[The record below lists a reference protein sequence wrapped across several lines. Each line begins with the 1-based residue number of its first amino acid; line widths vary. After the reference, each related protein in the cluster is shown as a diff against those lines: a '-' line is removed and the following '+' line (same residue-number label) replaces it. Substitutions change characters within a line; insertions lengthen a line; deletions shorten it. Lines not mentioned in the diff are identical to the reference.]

1 MIHFIKAIILPS
13 YVSVSGQKYIY
24 KVGAEIQTHT
34 RVSSYDEEV
43 HVIIWACK
51 KAPTHDKRSVG

>member
-1 MIHFIKAIILPS
+1 MKRKFCCLFSTFWMIHFIKAIILPS

-34 RVSSYDEEV
+34 CVSSYDEEV
-43 HVIIWACK
+43 HVII
-51 KAPTHDKRSVG
+51 